1 MNELRVDIN
10 NKIATYNTRCGVIV
24 CGNANYKIK
33 FTFDEEWDEFEYK
46 TARFIWN
53 DKYIDV
59 VFYGDI
65 VAVPMLSQTTLL
77 TVGVFAG
84 ENLHTTTPA
93 KIPCLLSV
101 ICESDRAKEADY
113 YEVNGTLEYRLPAIR
128 PEDHSKILQAVD
140 GKYELREAPDLTMN
154 EGMVSAAL
162 ETKVKPV
169 QDKVKELETEIDEV
183 KTNFGGEA
191 LRDDINELN
200 SIAQTLVEKVETNEA
215 DLEQLNKLPAIIFE
229 NLTEAD
235 FEELAK
241 QLNTSDKTL
250 IGAINELNDGVV
262 SLNKSRTQYD
272 AEKKMLYI
280 PIAVSK
286 FEVEIGGLYIDW
298 QHLKIYLE
306 ILGTTYDIT
315 DWEVVQEILAWI
327 QDFGEKAVVWINGVG
342 ETIKDVI
349 NTLCRALWIPEPFP
363 EGAEPNEGAGDQAG
377 NALAEVIAQTQQ
389 RPSAAWKLKD
399 KFEKTDLF
407 EYTFDFASNGRV
419 YNKMRS
425 KINTNEYGN
434 QTYLI
439 HYIYYENGI
448 EKFTTA
454 YSSNKSAGWMNPEYQ
469 TVYPS
474 NTSDVAAAESAA
486 MLSNIAGAPWKLN
499 EKLNPSIR
507 DFEID
512 CDFITKGIKDS
523 SIDVTY
529 SKIKVKLAW
538 RNDAHDPETDFDCI
552 EYVRKEDGIS
562 EAVYMYNPHS
572 NTGGWMDS
580 VTKEFNNPQSVYRN
594 ILVLAPTSDIRSKL
608 SKIGAVATESLGTT
622 SQTYTGSIN
631 ELFHN
636 IGNLGDLQIEE
647 VSKYSMR
654 RSVEDEEET
663 TERETLVKAINKVY
677 RRAVTMEETIDKLD
691 AKISAQINGNVW
703 VIHQDLSKPLHESF
717 TYNFKFTSNGRN
729 FNKIHCDYWESTGAE
744 PDEYSLWY
752 CAADGTEEN
761 VCYFNGYTADWYG
774 EEYRTII
781 TDDDISLEHIA
792 VLEKSKE
799 DNDLSLYQTREDEN
813 LETES
818 KEIVGAINEVNSKVG
833 TSGTSDNAV
842 LSYNIIVEAST
853 TVVDMINT
861 LKNMGADISKFNVV
875 VLKGY
880 QGGTFG
886 LQIEHY
892 GGNVYNIHAI
902 DLMWG
907 KTLNNTKE
915 WSGVG
920 IGTFVASFSRED
932 TDTTNCFE
940 MPQIRFANQAQ
951 LWIGEVSEDNPLKLT
966 VEIVGGGALQ
976 VGDALQICRRKL
988 YNYSK
993 KDENGEVIE
1002 TYSKRKLVRF
1012 AEYIV
1017 TEEDLDKR
1025 FLTLTITGAPDKE
1038 QFALSH
1044 NGRVDDM
1051 RHAQRFIRI
1060 RRPKGDLQNNDSG
1073 MTVDASFSN
1082 VVPIWWTY
1090 TNNVIRV
1097 Q

>member
-1 MNELRVDIN
+1 MNELHVDIN
-10 NKIATYNTRCGVIV
+10 NKIATYNARGGVIV

-53 DKYIDV
+53 DKFIDV

-215 DLEQLNKLPAIIFE
+215 DLEQLNKLPAIIFKDK
-229 NLTEAD
+229 AD
-235 FEELAK
+235 VIALANKLGIDDETIMGIIK
-241 QLNTSDKTL
+241 QLEGDVN
-250 IGAINELNDGVV
+250 

-315 DWEVVQEILAWI
+315 DWEVVQEIVGWI

-363 EGAEPNEGAGDQAG
+363 EGAEPSEGAGDQAG

-523 SIDVTY
+523 SVDVTY
-529 SKIKVKLAW
+529 KKIKVKLAW

-580 VTKEFNNPQSVYRN
+580 VTKEFNNPQSAYRN

-636 IGNLGDLQIEE
+636 IGNLGDLEIEE

-677 RRAVTMEETIDKLD
+677 HRAVTMEETIDKLD

-792 VLEKSKE
+792 VLESSKE
-799 DNDLSLYQTREDEN
+799 DDAPTLVAGNNIEIIPNEEANTIGVKLADIITLKGNYPLALTKGTDEY
-813 LETES
+813 
-818 KEIVGAINEVNSKVG
+818 KGYCYINPPALP
-833 TSGTSDNAV
+833 SGT
-842 LSYNIIVEAST
+842 
-853 TVVDMINT
+853 
-861 LKNMGADISKFNVV
+861 
-875 VLKGY
+875 
-880 QGGTFG
+880 
-886 LQIEHY
+886 
-892 GGNVYNIHAI
+892 I
-902 DLMWG
+902 DLRIQP
-907 KTLNNTKE
+907 K
-915 WSGVG
+915 SGTIALLSDLEG
-920 IGTFVASFSRED
+920 LGGSTDNGTNDS
-932 TDTTNCFE
+932 TNGFE
-940 MPQIRFANQAQ
+940 MPQIRFVNQAQ

-1044 NGRVDDM
+1044 NGRADDM

-1060 RRPKGDLQNNDSG
+1060 RRPKGELQNNDSG